1 MTELEKKYYMD
12 EAKQLDIYKEYYET
26 PEYSMDYI
34 DFLKSLMVRHGVEAD
49 KVIESLP
56 SPMIIKEDVKHLID
70 LSKRLHYHLSL
81 CLPVSYVMTEYEIL
95 DKDIELF
102 GERPYYYIK
111 ATEEKE
117 YATYTTSDFIQKE
130 YKGKRLIRKK

>member
-1 MTELEKKYYMD
+1 MTELEKKYYME

-34 DFLKSLMVRHGVEAD
+34 DFLKSLMIRHGVEAD

-111 ATEEKE
+111 ATGEKE
-117 YATYTTSDFIQKE
+117 YATYTTSDFIRKE
-130 YKGKRLIRKK
+130 YKGKKLIRKK